1 MRLAYRSALDAAKE
15 RGFRSVALCAVS
27 TGIYGYKVEA
37 ATPVALAAVREWL
50 DESGEQ
56 AAAFDALL
64 FCVFSERDLAVYQR
78 YLPFHFP
85 DGGGGAL
92 E

>member
-1 MRLAYRSALDAAKE
+1 MRTAYRSALDAAKD

-37 ATPVALAAVREWL
+37 ATPVAIAAVREWL
-50 DESGEQ
+50 DESGKN
-56 AAAFDALL
+56 ASAFDALI
-64 FCVFSERDLAVYQR
+64 FCVFSENDLTVYQR

-85 DGGGGAL
+85 DG
-92 E
+92 